1 MKKKLLDGF
10 IKGFQWFIIILS
22 WILFVGFWFLWLFLS
37 YATLVYIIIIPLWL
51 LIKLIS
57 YLKFKKLVSKSIII
71 YGPRGAGKGILFNVA
86 IRYYDAVL
94 SNMDYG
100 LNCTIVSPYDYFE
113 SINPNSFK
121 NAITNEWVTVEKNH
135 FFEGKP
141 YFLDDTSV
149 YFPNTEDS
157 YLNKTYKSL
166 PLTVTVLRHL
176 YNVPLIIN
184 AQDLERPYKRLREL
198 QLDGY
203 LKALRTIGFGFIS
216 SRLPIIRKYAITS
229 YRYYETLNS
238 SLSGLLPFSKL
249 GIINSGSDG
258 LYTTTA
264 SALKKQ
270 YDATNGTIFEGTVFI
285 KKKHLSYDT
294 RYFHS
299 VIFGQPAIKGL

>member
-10 IKGFQWFIIILS
+10 IKCVQWFIIVMC
-22 WILFVGFWFLWLFLS
+22 WILFIAFWFLFLIWP
-37 YATLVYIIIIPLWL
+37 YASLVYILIIPLWL
-51 LIKLIS
+51 LIKLFS
-57 YLKFKKLVSKSIII
+57 YFKLKKLVTKSIII
-71 YGPRGAGKGILFNVA
+71 YGARGSGKGILFNSA

-100 LNCTIVSPYDYFE
+100 PNCKIISPYDYFE
-113 SINPNSFK
+113 SIAPNSFK
-121 NAITNEWVTVEKNH
+121 NAITNDWFKVEKNDYY
-135 FFEGKP
+135 EGKP
-141 YFLDDTSV
+141 YFLDDTNV

-166 PLTVTVLRHL
+166 PCTVTLLRHL

-203 LKALRTIGFGFIS
+203 VKALNTIGFGYIS
-216 SRLPIIRKYAITS
+216 SRLPIIRHYAITS
-229 YRYYETLNS
+229 YRYYESLNS
-238 SLSGLLPFSKL
+238 ALSGLLPFSQL
-249 GIINSGSDG
+249 GIINSGSDV
-258 LYTTTA
+258 LYTSSA

-270 YDATNGTIFEGTVFI
+270 YDATNGEIYEGLCYI
-285 KKKHLSYDT
+285 KKKQLTYDT

-299 VIFGQPAIKGL
+299 LIFGKKAG